1 MSKRETNKRPDPALD
16 ETRVVGLDRSIQRL
30 ENRRASKE
38 GRRVAGSLKGQ
49 RVRGW
54 TEKLLTRTLSGVI
67 YVVVIL
73 ACLYLGLIPT
83 SILMS
88 AMGWL
93 CCSEFFRISRMAGR
107 MPNEIGGLTAAIAY
121 PLLTAMFGLRMS
133 AVLTSVFILAVAF
146 WYVFNS
152 RVNIGDAAVTLFG
165 PLYTSFMLS
174 FITLL
179 RASNPGLDGAL
190 LALLVIGS
198 IWAEDSFAYLVG
210 STIGSH
216 KMAPRIS
223 PNKSWEGFYGGLLG
237 SLVVWSIGAVF
248 HVGGIS
254 WPLAIA
260 CGLIEG
266 VVAVF
271 GDLFESRIKRGVGV
285 KDSGN
290 LMPGHGGLLDRTDSL
305 LFGGAVAY
313 AVLSLGGVL

>member
-1 MSKRETNKRPDPALD
+1 MRK
-16 ETRVVGLDRSIQRL
+16 L

-38 GRRVAGSLKGQ
+38 GQRVAGELKGQ

-54 TEKLLTRTLSGVI
+54 TEKLLTRTLSGAI
-67 YVVVIL
+67 YVIVIL
-73 ACLYLGLIPT
+73 ACLYLGVVPT
-83 SILMS
+83 AILMS

-93 CCSEFFRISRMAGR
+93 CCSEFFRICRMAGR
-107 MPNEIGGLTAAIAY
+107 LPNEIGGLTAAIAY
-121 PLLTAMFGLRMS
+121 PLLTAFFGLRVS
-133 AVLTSVFILAVAF
+133 VILTSFLILSVSV

-152 RVNIGDAAVTLFG
+152 RVNIGDVAVTLFG

-179 RASNPGLDGAL
+179 RASAPGLDGAL

-198 IWAEDSFAYLVG
+198 IWAEDSFAYL
-210 STIGSH
+210 IGSFIGTH

-223 PNKSWEGFYGGLLG
+223 PNKSWEGFFGGLLG
-237 SLVVWSIGAVF
+237 SIAVWALGAAF
-248 HVGGIS
+248 HVGGIT
-254 WPLAIA
+254 WPFALT
-260 CGLIEG
+260 CGVVEG

-313 AVLSLGGVL
+313 AVLLLGGIL

>member
-1 MSKRETNKRPDPALD
+1 MNERQSRQRPTTESD
-16 ETRVVGLDRSIQRL
+16 EEPVVGLDRGIQRL
-30 ENRRASKE
+30 EDRRASKE
-38 GRRVAGSLKGQ
+38 EQRVAGELKGQ

-73 ACLYLGLIPT
+73 ACLYLGVVPT
-83 SILMS
+83 AVLMS

-93 CCSEFFRISRMAGR
+93 CCSEFFRICRMAGR
-107 MPNEIGGLTAAIAY
+107 LPNEIGGLTAAFAY
-121 PLLTAMFGLRMS
+121 PLLTAFFGLRVTMLITC
-133 AVLTSVFILAVAF
+133 AMILSVAI
-146 WYVFNS
+146 WYVFNL
-152 RVNIGDAAVTLFG
+152 RVNIGDVAVTLFG

-179 RASNPGLDGAL
+179 RASNQGLDGAL
-190 LALLVIGS
+190 LTLIVIGA
-198 IWAEDSFAYLVG
+198 IWVEDSLAYLVG
-210 STIGSH
+210 SSLGAH

-223 PNKSWEGFYGGLLG
+223 PNKSWEGFFGGLLG
-237 SLVVWSIGAVF
+237 SVLVWVLGAAF
-248 HVGGIS
+248 NVGGIT
-254 WPLAIA
+254 WPIAIA
-260 CGLIEG
+260 CGLVEG

-305 LFGGAVAY
+305 LFGGAVTY
-313 AVLSLGGVL
+313 AVLLLGGIL